1 MDNLLPRLTAV
12 VRCYAHSAQGSLEAC
27 LDVDPEAKA
36 LIQDLV
42 TRFASDS
49 DRGGLGRALKN
60 SPKLARL
67 FEREIQTD
75 LCKIEEL
82 CTSTN
87 SCMKANFA
95 AQRFNSI
102 VDVLRLLSLRINSVV
117 KFLIRV
123 AGTDD
128 DKKLRTWAKSILK
141 VTGTGQVIVF

>member
-1 MDNLLPRLTAV
+1 MGNLLPRLTAV